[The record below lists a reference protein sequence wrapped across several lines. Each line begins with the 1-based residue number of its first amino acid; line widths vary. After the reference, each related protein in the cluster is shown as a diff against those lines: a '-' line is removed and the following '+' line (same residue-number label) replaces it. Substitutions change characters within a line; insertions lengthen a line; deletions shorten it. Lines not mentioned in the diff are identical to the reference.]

1 MKKAVSQE
9 VKGSDPSR
17 RQIQL
22 EEQVMRDHHSVNE
35 EPAKENQDETT
46 NNLPTNL
53 IRNPSLASEGKKLRN
68 GNDYTA
74 SSFDL
79 STFTGP
85 SPVLKWTSE
94 VKAADPNML
103 EPFSRWVRSF
113 KPNTLQEKLLEAR
126 LEGLQPCARV
136 SKGLSQVD

>member
-1 MKKAVSQE
+1 MEIKNEASN
-9 VKGSDPSR
+9 SDNSSDGEELDIQT
-17 RQIQL
+17 RQK
-22 EEQVMRDHHSVNE
+22 SY
-35 EPAKENQDETT
+35 QD
-46 NNLPTNL
+46 
-53 IRNPSLASEGKKLRN
+53 IYKQWNPSLASEGKKLRN

-103 EPFSRWVRSF
+103 EPFSRWGRSF